1 MKREAEKIHSSWLRG
16 WAEKSISLLKAS
28 PHLSPDAERG
38 LLTPFPFREGAR
50 GLGLRDFGVNNNTF
64 RHPL

>member
-1 MKREAEKIHSSWLRG
+1 MGRKVN
-16 WAEKSISLLKAS
+16 KSTQSLS

-38 LLTPFPFREGAR
+38 LLTPFPFREGGR